1 MSEHRM
7 AWLVTTDDAVAVGD
21 PWRDHVL
28 LTTEGLVHRRLDVDA
43 EAMVDEA
50 TWSWADVT
58 DLLVSAPTSRTSKP
72 GLWAFLR
79 AAAAEATGWGSTLSS
94 VEVAVRI
101 VHADGTDA
109 LLLLDG
115 HTGGGYPA
123 EDQEEA
129 HAMLRR
135 VLEDPGTLPQ
145 IRNLIAQPDA

>member
-1 MSEHRM
+1 MSEHRT

-21 PWRDHVL
+21 PWRDHL
-28 LTTEGLVHRRLDVDA
+28 LLMTEGLVHRRLDVEA

-72 GLWAFLR
+72 GLWAVLR
-79 AAAAEATGWGSTLSS
+79 AAAAEATGWGSTLAS
-94 VEVAVRI
+94 VEVAARI
-101 VHADGTDA
+101 VRADGTDA

-115 HTGGGYPA
+115 HTGSGYPA

-129 HAMLRR
+129 RAMLRR
-135 VLEDPGTLPQ
+135 VLEDPGTIPQ
-145 IRNLIAQPDA
+145 IRNLIAHHDA

>member
-28 LTTEGLVHRRLDVDA
+28 L
-43 EAMVDEA
+43 M
-50 TWSWADVT
+50 
-58 DLLVSAPTSRTSKP
+58 SAPTSRTSKP

-94 VEVAVRI
+94 VEVAARI

-115 HTGGGYPA
+115 HTGSGYLA

-129 HAMLRR
+129 RAMLRR
-135 VLEDPGTLPQ
+135 VLEDPGTIPQ
-145 IRNLIAQPDA
+145 IRNLIAHPDA